1 MADSKMMD
9 LAARGSAIQRMGR
22 GELRDLWR
30 ETFGEDPRSGNV
42 AWMRK
47 RLAWGVQAAVLGGLS
62 EAAKQRI
69 EELTPAALA
78 MDALG
83 IQVVPRAARA
93 VSQVKR
99 EVLTPGTIL
108 TRAYKGRTIEVLVR
122 EDGRF
127 EYDGVFYASLSAVAK
142 AVTGS
147 HWNGR
152 LFFFGRNGKRESA

>member
-1 MADSKMMD
+1 MDGKTMTDLSERIAEIHRMAWS
-9 LAARGSAIQRMGR
+9 
-22 GELRDLWR
+22 ELRLLWR
-30 ETFGEDPRSGNV
+30 ETFGDEPRSGNV

-78 MDALG
+78 WLPWGFKSFPERHD
-83 IQVVPRAARA
+83 A
-93 VSQVKR
+93 VSPVKR
-99 EVLTPGTIL
+99 DAPTPGTVI
-108 TRAYKGRTIEVLVR
+108 TRAYRDRTLELLVR

-127 EYDGVFYASLSAVAK
+127 ELDGVIYPSLSAA
-142 AVTGS
+142 AQGATGS

-152 LFFFGRNGKRESA
+152 LFWFGRDRKAG